1 EFEPPELPPLSPEFE
16 PPEFPPLFPEFEPP
30 ELLPLLPEFP
40 PLFPEF
46 EPPEFPPLFPEFEP
60 GSVGVLFSGVVG
72 FLSGTVGVCVFDFSE
87 PLLTYRF
94 TSSPS

>member
-1 EFEPPELPPLSPEFE
+1 MFAPVPDEVPPLSPEFE
-16 PPEFPPLFPEFEPP
+16 P
-30 ELLPLLPEFP
+30 PEFP